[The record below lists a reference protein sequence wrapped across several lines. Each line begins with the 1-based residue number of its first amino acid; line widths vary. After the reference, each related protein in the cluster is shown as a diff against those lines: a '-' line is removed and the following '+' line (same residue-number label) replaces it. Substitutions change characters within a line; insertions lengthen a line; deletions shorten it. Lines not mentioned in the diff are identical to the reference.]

1 MSTSPPAPPLS
12 SSAISFP
19 RWVGLLLCFI
29 ISSTVWATLYIDP
42 WQSFRFT
49 APVRQVLQ
57 TFPFWALVSL
67 GAYTLANIGIN
78 LIYFNSCPEAAVGLA
93 KDIREA
99 KADLIQKG
107 FKMDY

>member
-1 MSTSPPAPPLS
+1 
-12 SSAISFP
+12 
-19 RWVGLLLCFI
+19 
-29 ISSTVWATLYIDP
+29 
-42 WQSFRFT
+42 
-49 APVRQVLQ
+49 
-57 TFPFWALVSL
+57 L